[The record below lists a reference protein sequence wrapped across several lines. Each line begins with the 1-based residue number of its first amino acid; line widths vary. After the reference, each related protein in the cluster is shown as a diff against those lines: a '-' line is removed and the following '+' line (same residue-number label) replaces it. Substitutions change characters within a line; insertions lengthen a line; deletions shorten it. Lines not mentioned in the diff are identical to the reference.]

1 MANLVYPKDE
11 IRWVGYHDIEGELRY
26 LMTSKSTR
34 DVYFLY
40 ELQDGK
46 FVKLG
51 KAKSPKDLE
60 EKFGVDKALQT
71 PRKKPRGRKKTNT
84 VPAENE

>member
-26 LMTSKSTR
+26 LMTSKATR

-51 KAKSPKDLE
+51 KDKSPRGLVAN
-60 EKFGVDKALQT
+60 FGADEALQT

-84 VPAENE
+84 APAENE

>member
-51 KAKSPKDLE
+51 KAKS
-60 EKFGVDKALQT
+60 EK
-71 PRKKPRGRKKTNT
+71 
-84 VPAENE
+84 